1 VSRSETYDAIGRRTW
16 RTGKLSADDA
26 ETRSPKFRSRHL
38 PAELCPS
45 VTNRVAWLVA
55 GLREERNGCEGGERD
70 ERITSLATGP
80 DFDLARRYNSSSD
93 GWGVRDRTRNL
104 RIKSTVIR
112 FSGPPACADAAA
124 STSDRAQFAGVP
136 ASPLA
141 GSLAATSRPAA
152 RAKISGPV
160 ARSMPTGTRV
170 PEGEPGIV
178 PNSRDD
184 AAEHHGPGRCRGD
197 CRWTSSLRLVHGP
210 GRKVM
215 VAGGKPRG
223 QYEDDGA
230 SGQARSY

>member
-1 VSRSETYDAIGRRTW
+1 MTPLAVGRGVRASSAPMTQKLAVLSSARAICRPSYAR
-16 RTGKLSADDA
+16 
-26 ETRSPKFRSRHL
+26 RSPTEWPGSWRACAKRG
-38 PAELCPS
+38 
-45 VTNRVAWLVA
+45 TA
-55 GLREERNGCEGGERD
+55 G
-70 ERITSLATGP
+70 
-80 DFDLARRYNSSSD
+80 
-93 GWGVRDRTRNL
+93 
-104 RIKSTVIR
+104 IKSTVIR

>member
-1 VSRSETYDAIGRRTW
+1 MTPLAVGRGVRASSAPMTQKLAVLSSARAICRPSYAR
-16 RTGKLSADDA
+16 
-26 ETRSPKFRSRHL
+26 RSPTEWPGSWRACAKRGTAAKAGNAMSGL
-38 PAELCPS
+38 PHWQLAPTLI
-45 VTNRVAWLVA
+45 L
-55 GLREERNGCEGGERD
+55 LGG
-70 ERITSLATGP
+70 ITAVQTGG
-80 DFDLARRYNSSSD
+80 AS
-93 GWGVRDRTRNL
+93 GDRTRDL